1 MLLQKTE
8 NLLLS
13 TAYLPPI
20 EYIARIAYCNQVY
33 IEQWENYPKQTYRN
47 RCIIAA
53 AGGPLALILPV
64 EKPTPGHCHTRDI
77 RISNHGNWRHIHWN
91 ALVSAYQSSPF
102 FEYYADDFAPF
113 YEKQWKFLLDYN
125 EELLTLLCTSIG
137 FTPKISRTETYHI
150 RTSTGLIQDFRE
162 TIHPKRPTSNDFR
175 ISPYY
180 QVFKAEYGFQANL
193 SAVDL
198 LFNMG
203 PESILT
209 IRESFREPGHDIIPN
224 K

>member
-1 MLLQKTE
+1 MLPQKTE
-8 NLLLS
+8 HLILS

-20 EYIARIAYCNQVY
+20 EYIARIAYCNQVH

-64 EKPTPGHCHTRDI
+64 EKPTPGHCLTQDI

-113 YEKQWKFLLDYN
+113 YEKQWKYLLDYN

-137 FTPKISRTETYHI
+137 FTPQISRTETF
-150 RTSTGLIQDFRE
+150 RASENTETIQDFRE
-162 TIHPKRPTSNDFR
+162 TIHPKRPISNDFR

-180 QVFKAEYGFQANL
+180 QVFKTEYGFQPNL

-209 IRESFREPGHDIIPN
+209 IRDSF
-224 K
+224 